1 MPASVGFTST
11 MLQDEQFSHSGEGFA
26 GCELLRR
33 LCRVARAEPGLQ
45 VKSALPPEQV
55 TVGFA
60 PSVSARGAA
69 ACAELVRQLAAAL
82 DKVQHLDVKG
92 LRFMLGRE
100 YGVDSEGQL
109 WLDVADNA
117 LFWSG

>member
-1 MPASVGFTST
+1 M
-11 MLQDEQFSHSGEGFA
+11 
-26 GCELLRR
+26 
-33 LCRVARAEPGLQ
+33 
-45 VKSALPPEQV
+45 KSALLPNQV

-69 ACAELVRQLAAAL
+69 DCAELVRQLAAAL
-82 DKVQHLDVKG
+82 DKVQHLDLKA

>member
-1 MPASVGFTST
+1 MQVRSV
-11 MLQDEQFSHSGEGFA
+11 
-26 GCELLRR
+26 LL
-33 LCRVARAEPGLQ
+33 
-45 VKSALPPEQV
+45 PEQV

-60 PSVSARGAA
+60 PSVTARGAA
-69 ACAELVRQLAAAL
+69 DCAELVRQLAVAL

-109 WLDVADNA
+109 WLDVDDNA